1 MFCLVSD
8 ETKQP
13 QTSARFGRHGVKGL
27 IGLEAIVLVIGV
39 ITFIAFGLVIDHRSP
54 EPVFFTLENLL
65 NLLRGASVLGLLGLG
80 MTVVVI
86 QRGIDLSLVSVMA
99 VSAGWFLQK
108 VQDGTQLYVALG
120 LGLFLAVCVGIWNGV
135 ASTYLEIP
143 PLFATLS
150 ASLFVYGLGRSQL
163 MKLEV
168 VDAPEHAPAWF
179 NTLGSGRIAGIPAP
193 ILVFAVSAT
202 LLSLYLTQTRLGR
215 LTYAVGDNPNAAR
228 LLGVAVRPTQV
239 INFVIAAVIAYLAGL
254 VVASSV
260 ASVNVRVAK
269 GTMIYDVL
277 LVAVLGGIG
286 LSGGRG
292 RVWGVVASTLL
303 IGTLVNGMTLLNV
316 SLSGQ
321 NIVRGVLLLTAIT
334 IDTLL
339 HPRNEET
346 AQQGD
351 V

>member
-1 MFCLVSD
+1 V
-8 ETKQP
+8 
-13 QTSARFGRHGVKGL
+13 
-27 IGLEAIVLVIGV
+27 
-39 ITFIAFGLVIDHRSP
+39 
-54 EPVFFTLENLL
+54 
-65 NLLRGASVLGLLGLG
+65 
-80 MTVVVI
+80 
-86 QRGIDLSLVSVMA
+86 
-99 VSAGWFLQK
+99 
-108 VQDGTQLYVALG
+108 
-120 LGLFLAVCVGIWNGV
+120 WNGV

-150 ASLFVYGLGRSQL
+150 ASLFVYGFGRSQL

-179 NTLGSGRIAGIPAP
+179 TLLGSGKVGGIPAP
-193 ILVFAVSAT
+193 ILVFAISAT
-202 LLSLYLTQTRLGR
+202 LLSLYLTKTRLGR

-239 INFVIAAVIAYLAGL
+239 VNFVIGAVVAYVAGL

-321 NIVRGVLLLTAIT
+321 NIVRGVLLLTAII

>member
-1 MFCLVSD
+1 VVLALAALTFVALGVAID
-8 ETKQP
+8 
-13 QTSARFGRHGVKGL
+13 ARTPH
-27 IGLEAIVLVIGV
+27 
-39 ITFIAFGLVIDHRSP
+39 
-54 EPVFFTLENLL
+54 VFFTVENVFT
-65 NLLRGASVLGLLGLG
+65 LLRSASVLGLLSLA
-80 MTVVVI
+80 MTVVVL

-99 VSAGWFLQK
+99 VSSGWFLQR
-108 VQDGTQLYVALG
+108 VQDGTGLYVGLASGLLLALLVG
-120 LGLFLAVCVGIWNGV
+120 LWNGV

-143 PLFATLS
+143 PIFATLA

-168 VDAPEHAPAWF
+168 VDAPSPAPGWF
-179 NTLGSGRIAGIPAP
+179 TILGSGRILGVPSQIV
-193 ILVFAVSAT
+193 VFALSAAA
-202 LLSLYLTQTRLGR
+202 LSAYLAWARLGR
-215 LTYAVGDNPNAAR
+215 LTYAIGDNPLAAR

-239 INFVIAAVIAYLAGL
+239 VSFMIAGAGAYVAGL

-269 GTMIYDVL
+269 GTMIYDVI
-277 LVAVLGGIG
+277 LVTVLGGIG

-303 IGTLVNGMTLLNV
+303 IGTLVNGMTLLDV
-316 SLSGQ
+316 SLSVQ
-321 NIVRGVLLLTAIT
+321 NIVRGVLLLSAIT
-334 IDTLL
+334 VDTLL